1 MQWEGFSYNGQALHV
16 HDCVYNVHSRMPY
29 RRIHQIHA
37 GTVLSTLNSHIIKI
51 KPGKK
56 HPSLNRESNPRPP
69 AFRARARARA
79 MKTVPDCVPNGRNCV
94 PKRKIVSQN
103 ESSRFVES
111 SPIRVFSVS
120 ILSRGHFCVPILQKY
135 FYVLVSGFSCIS
147 GYFRTFID

>member
-1 MQWEGFSYNGQALHV
+1 MLLPLSYREPSGIGARIQFLLVGGAKALGIQLMYGLGV
-16 HDCVYNVHSRMPY
+16 WP
-29 RRIHQIHA
+29 
-37 GTVLSTLNSHIIKI
+37 
-51 KPGKK
+51 
-56 HPSLNRESNPRPP
+56 
-69 AFRARARARA
+69 RARA
-79 MKTVPDCVPNGRNCV
+79 MNGRNCV

-120 ILSRGHFCVPILQKY
+120 ILSRGHFCVPILQKI

>member
-56 HPSLNRESNPRPP
+56 TSKSQPGIE
-69 AFRARARARA
+69 
-79 MKTVPDCVPNGRNCV
+79 
-94 PKRKIVSQN
+94 PKA
-103 ESSRFVES
+103 
-111 SPIRVFSVS
+111 
-120 ILSRGHFCVPILQKY
+120 
-135 FYVLVSGFSCIS
+135 SCIPGRCS
-147 GYFRTFID
+147 YH

>member
-69 AFRARARARA
+69 AFRAGALTTKPLRLG
-79 MKTVPDCVPNGRNCV
+79 GRGALRSTSHRGRV
-94 PKRKIVSQN
+94 QTPAVSQQQ
-103 ESSRFVES
+103 VKG
-111 SPIRVFSVS
+111 RVMWA
-120 ILSRGHFCVPILQKY
+120 RKY
-135 FYVLVSGFSCIS
+135 FIRKALSPNSQGFNWPSLV
-147 GYFRTFID
+147 IDAMGRF

>member
-56 HPSLNRESNPRPP
+56 HPSLNR
-69 AFRARARARA
+69 ARARARA

-94 PKRKIVSQN
+94 PKRKIVSL
-103 ESSRFVES
+103 V
-111 SPIRVFSVS
+111 VV
-120 ILSRGHFCVPILQKY
+120 CVPI
-135 FYVLVSGFSCIS
+135 VSQNE
-147 GYFRTFID
+147 